1 MKFIEE
7 EVNMKNSIYYFI
19 SGIIV
24 VVFGIFVILNPSA
37 VVNIAA
43 FLFSVVLLLKG
54 LRTLFNTLRFDSVAS
69 KVRINGIEINI
80 DTKKGVRKTMYL
92 NAFISLL
99 VGLIALII
107 SIVAMVKKSSSIM
120 KIVVYVVASGF
131 LVSGVTGILENRKM
145 KSWTGLDEA
154 IGEKTIFQLIVAL
167 VLFIF
172 PSLIGNVFMNILGA
186 IVVAFGALYFAWGV
200 YLIKAK
206 KTLERMEK
214 KEAEDVSWKDVDN
227 TEK

>member
-1 MKFIEE
+1 
-7 EVNMKNSIYYFI
+7 MKNSIYYFV

-24 VVFGIFVILNPSA
+24 VIFGVFVILNPSA

-54 LRTLFNTLRFDSVAS
+54 MRTFVNALRFDNVAS
-69 KVRINGIEINI
+69 KVSINGIEINI
-80 DTKKGVRKTMYL
+80 DSKKEVRKTMFL
-92 NAFISLL
+92 NAFISVLI
-99 VGLIALII
+99 GLIALII
-107 SIVAMVKKSSSIM
+107 SIVAMVRKSSSIM

-131 LVSGVTGILENRKM
+131 LISGVTGILENRKM
-145 KSWTGLDEA
+145 KSWTGMNEV
-154 IGEKTIFQLIVAL
+154 IGEKTLFHLIVAL

-186 IVVAFGALYFAWGV
+186 VVVTFGALYFAWGV

-206 KTLERMEK
+206 KTLEKMEK
-214 KEAEDVSWKDVDN
+214 KEADDVSWKDVDE
-227 TEK
+227 T

>member
-1 MKFIEE
+1 
-7 EVNMKNSIYYFI
+7 MKNSIYYFI

-54 LRTLFNTLRFDSVAS
+54 LRTLFNTLRFDNVAS
-69 KVRINGIEINI
+69 KVSINGIEINI

-206 KTLERMEK
+206 KKLERMEK

>member
-1 MKFIEE
+1 
-7 EVNMKNSIYYFI
+7 MKNSIYYFI

-24 VVFGIFVILNPSA
+24 VVFGVFVILNPSA

-80 DTKKGVRKTMYL
+80 DTKKGVRKTMYI
-92 NAFISLL
+92 NALISVL

-206 KTLERMEK
+206 KTLEKMEK

>member
-1 MKFIEE
+1 
-7 EVNMKNSIYYFI
+7 MKNSIYYFI

-24 VVFGIFVILNPSA
+24 VVFGVFVILNPSA

-69 KVRINGIEINI
+69 KVSINGIEINI
-80 DTKKGVRKTMYL
+80 DTKKGVRKTMYI
-92 NAFISLL
+92 NALISVL

-154 IGEKTIFQLIVAL
+154 IGEKTIFQFIVAL

-206 KTLERMEK
+206 KTLEKMEK
-214 KEAEDVSWKDVDN
+214 KEAEDVSWKDVDK
-227 TEK
+227 T

>member
-24 VVFGIFVILNPSA
+24 VVFGVFVILNPSA

-54 LRTLFNTLRFDSVAS
+54 LRTLFNTLLFDSVAS

-80 DTKKGVRKTMYL
+80 DTKKGVRKTMYI
-92 NAFISLL
+92 NALISVL

-154 IGEKTIFQLIVAL
+154 IGEKTIFQFIVAL

-186 IVVAFGALYFAWGV
+186 IVVAFGALYFSWGV

-206 KTLERMEK
+206 KTLEKMEK
-214 KEAEDVSWKDVDN
+214 KEAEDVSWKDVDK
-227 TEK
+227 T

>member
-1 MKFIEE
+1 MKFIGE

-54 LRTLFNTLRFDSVAS
+54 LRTLFNTLRFDNVAS
-69 KVRINGIEINI
+69 KVSINGIEINI

-227 TEK
+227 TEQ

>member
-1 MKFIEE
+1 MKFIGE
-7 EVNMKNSIYYFI
+7 EVKMKNSIYYFI

-54 LRTLFNTLRFDSVAS
+54 LRTLFNTLRFDNVAS
-69 KVRINGIEINI
+69 KVSINGIEINI
-80 DTKKGVRKTMYL
+80 DTKKGVRKTMYI
-92 NAFISLL
+92 NALISVL

-206 KTLERMEK
+206 KTLEKMEK
-214 KEAEDVSWKDVDN
+214 KEAEDVSWKDVDK
-227 TEK
+227 T

>member
-1 MKFIEE
+1 MKFIGE

-24 VVFGIFVILNPSA
+24 VVFGVFVILNPSA

-54 LRTLFNTLRFDSVAS
+54 FRTLFNTLRFDSVAS
-69 KVRINGIEINI
+69 KVRTNGIEINI

-145 KSWTGLDEA
+145 KSWTGMDEA

>member
-54 LRTLFNTLRFDSVAS
+54 LRTLFNTLRFDNVAS
-69 KVRINGIEINI
+69 KVSINGIEINI
-80 DTKKGVRKTMYL
+80 DTKKGVRKTMYI
-92 NAFISLL
+92 NALISVL

>member
-1 MKFIEE
+1 
-7 EVNMKNSIYYFI
+7 MKNSIYYFV

-24 VVFGIFVILNPSA
+24 VIFGVFVILNPNA

-54 LRTLFNTLRFDSVAS
+54 MRTFVNALRFDNVAS
-69 KVRINGIEINI
+69 KVSINGIEINI
-80 DTKKGVRKTMYL
+80 DSKKEVRKTMFL
-92 NAFISLL
+92 NAFISVLI
-99 VGLIALII
+99 GLIALII
-107 SIVAMVKKSSSIM
+107 SIVAMVRKSSSIM

-131 LVSGVTGILENRKM
+131 LISGVTGILENRKM
-145 KSWTGLDEA
+145 KSWTGMNEV
-154 IGEKTIFQLIVAL
+154 IGEKTLFHLIVAL

-186 IVVAFGALYFAWGV
+186 VVVTFGALYFAWGV

-206 KTLERMEK
+206 KTLEKMEK
-214 KEAEDVSWKDVDN
+214 KEADDVSWKDVDE
-227 TEK
+227 T

>member
-1 MKFIEE
+1 
-7 EVNMKNSIYYFI
+7 MKNSIYYFI

-24 VVFGIFVILNPSA
+24 VVFGVFVILNPSA

-80 DTKKGVRKTMYL
+80 DTKKGVRKTMYI
-92 NAFISLL
+92 NALISVL

-154 IGEKTIFQLIVAL
+154 IGEKTIFQFIVAL

-206 KTLERMEK
+206 KTLEKMEK
-214 KEAEDVSWKDVDN
+214 KETEDVSWKDVDK
-227 TEK
+227 T

>member
-1 MKFIEE
+1 
-7 EVNMKNSIYYFI
+7 MKNSIYYFI

-24 VVFGIFVILNPSA
+24 VVFGVFIILNPSA

-80 DTKKGVRKTMYL
+80 DTKKGVRKTMYI
-92 NAFISLL
+92 NALISVL

-154 IGEKTIFQLIVAL
+154 IGEKTIFQFIVVL

-206 KTLERMEK
+206 KTLEKMEK
-214 KEAEDVSWKDVDN
+214 KEAEDVSWKDVDK
-227 TEK
+227 T

>member
-1 MKFIEE
+1 
-7 EVNMKNSIYYFI
+7 MKNSIYYFV

-24 VVFGIFVILNPSA
+24 VIFGVFVILNPSA

-54 LRTLFNTLRFDSVAS
+54 MRTFVNALRFDNVAS
-69 KVRINGIEINI
+69 KVSINGIEINI
-80 DTKKGVRKTMYL
+80 DSKKEVRKTMYL
-92 NAFISLL
+92 NAFISVLI
-99 VGLIALII
+99 GLIALII
-107 SIVAMVKKSSSIM
+107 SIVAMVRKSSSIM

-131 LVSGVTGILENRKM
+131 LISGVTGILENRKM
-145 KSWTGLDEA
+145 KSWTGMNEV
-154 IGEKTIFQLIVAL
+154 IGEKTLFHLIVAL

-186 IVVAFGALYFAWGV
+186 VVVTFGALYFAWGV

-206 KTLERMEK
+206 KTLEKMEK
-214 KEAEDVSWKDVDN
+214 KEADDVSWKDVDE
-227 TEK
+227 T

>member
-1 MKFIEE
+1 MKFIGED
-7 EVNMKNSIYYFI
+7 VNMKNSIYYFI

-24 VVFGIFVILNPSA
+24 VVFGVFVILNPSA

-80 DTKKGVRKTMYL
+80 DTKKGVRKTMYI
-92 NAFISLL
+92 NALISVL

-206 KTLERMEK
+206 KTLEKMEK
-214 KEAEDVSWKDVDN
+214 KEAEDVSWKDVDK
-227 TEK
+227 T

>member
-1 MKFIEE
+1 
-7 EVNMKNSIYYFI
+7 MKNSIYYFI

-24 VVFGIFVILNPSA
+24 VVFGVFVILNPSA

-54 LRTLFNTLRFDSVAS
+54 LRTLFNTLLFVSVAS

-80 DTKKGVRKTMYL
+80 DTKKGVRKTMYI
-92 NAFISLL
+92 NALISVL

-206 KTLERMEK
+206 KTLEKMEK
-214 KEAEDVSWKDVDN
+214 KEAEDVSWKDVDK
-227 TEK
+227 T

>member
-1 MKFIEE
+1 MTFIEE
-7 EVNMKNSIYYFI
+7 EAYMKNSIYYFV

-24 VVFGIFVILNPSA
+24 VIFGVFVILNPSA

-54 LRTLFNTLRFDSVAS
+54 MRTFVNTLRFDNVAS
-69 KVRINGIEINI
+69 KVSINGIEINI
-80 DTKKGVRKTMYL
+80 DSKKEVRKTMFL
-92 NAFISLL
+92 NAFISVLI
-99 VGLIALII
+99 GLIALII
-107 SIVAMVKKSSSIM
+107 SIVAMVRKSSSIM

-131 LVSGVTGILENRKM
+131 LISGVTGILENRKM
-145 KSWTGLDEA
+145 KSWTGMNEV
-154 IGEKTIFQLIVAL
+154 IGEKTLFHLIVAL

-186 IVVAFGALYFAWGV
+186 VVVTFGALYFAWGV

-206 KTLERMEK
+206 KTLEKMEK
-214 KEAEDVSWKDVDN
+214 KEADDVSWKDVDE
-227 TEK
+227 T

>member
-1 MKFIEE
+1 MKFIGE

-54 LRTLFNTLRFDSVAS
+54 LRTLFNTLRFDNVAS
-69 KVRINGIEINI
+69 KVSINGIEINI

-145 KSWTGLDEA
+145 KSWTGMDEA

>member
-1 MKFIEE
+1 MKFIAE

-24 VVFGIFVILNPSA
+24 VVFGVFVILNPSA

-80 DTKKGVRKTMYL
+80 DTKKGVRKTMYI
-92 NAFISLL
+92 NALISVL

-206 KTLERMEK
+206 KTLEKMEK
-214 KEAEDVSWKDVDN
+214 KEAEDVSWKDVDK
-227 TEK
+227 T

>member
-1 MKFIEE
+1 
-7 EVNMKNSIYYFI
+7 MKNSIYYFV

-24 VVFGIFVILNPSA
+24 VIFGVFVILNPSA

-54 LRTLFNTLRFDSVAS
+54 MRTFVNTLRFDNVAS
-69 KVRINGIEINI
+69 KVSINGIEINI
-80 DTKKGVRKTMYL
+80 DSKKEVRKTMFL
-92 NAFISLL
+92 NAFISVLI
-99 VGLIALII
+99 GLIALII
-107 SIVAMVKKSSSIM
+107 SIVAMVRKSSSIM

-131 LVSGVTGILENRKM
+131 LISGVTGILENRKM
-145 KSWTGLDEA
+145 KSWTGMNEV
-154 IGEKTIFQLIVAL
+154 IGEKTLFHLIVAL

-186 IVVAFGALYFAWGV
+186 GVVTFGALYFAWGV

-206 KTLERMEK
+206 KTLEKMEK
-214 KEAEDVSWKDVDN
+214 KEAEDVSWKDVDE
-227 TEK
+227 T

>member
-1 MKFIEE
+1 
-7 EVNMKNSIYYFI
+7 MKNSIYYFI

-24 VVFGIFVILNPSA
+24 VVFGVFVILNPSA

-43 FLFSVVLLLKG
+43 FLCSVVLLLKG

-69 KVRINGIEINI
+69 KVSINSIEINI
-80 DTKKGVRKTMYL
+80 DSKKGVRKTMYI
-92 NAFISLL
+92 NALISVL

>member
-1 MKFIEE
+1 
-7 EVNMKNSIYYFI
+7 MKNSIYYFI

-24 VVFGIFVILNPSA
+24 VVFGVFVILNRSV

-80 DTKKGVRKTMYL
+80 DTKKGVRKTMYI
-92 NAFISLL
+92 NALISVL

-206 KTLERMEK
+206 KTLEKMEK
-214 KEAEDVSWKDVDN
+214 KEAEDVSWKDVDK
-227 TEK
+227 T

>member
-1 MKFIEE
+1 MKFIGE

-24 VVFGIFVILNPSA
+24 VVFGVFVILNPSA

-80 DTKKGVRKTMYL
+80 DTKKGVRKTMYI
-92 NAFISLL
+92 NALISVL

-214 KEAEDVSWKDVDN
+214 KEAEDVSWKDVDK
-227 TEK
+227 T

>member
-1 MKFIEE
+1 MKFIGE

-54 LRTLFNTLRFDSVAS
+54 LRTLFNTLRFDNVAS
-69 KVRINGIEINI
+69 KVSINGIEINI

-120 KIVVYVVASGF
+120 KILVYVVASGF

>member
-1 MKFIEE
+1 
-7 EVNMKNSIYYFI
+7 MKNSIYYFV

-24 VVFGIFVILNPSA
+24 VIFGVFVILNPNA

-54 LRTLFNTLRFDSVAS
+54 MRTFVNTLRFDNVAS
-69 KVRINGIEINI
+69 KVSINGIEINI
-80 DTKKGVRKTMYL
+80 DSKKEVRKTMYL
-92 NAFISLL
+92 NAFISVLI
-99 VGLIALII
+99 GLIALII
-107 SIVAMVKKSSSIM
+107 SIVAMVRKSSSIM

-131 LVSGVTGILENRKM
+131 LISGVTGILENRKM
-145 KSWTGLDEA
+145 KSWTGMNEV
-154 IGEKTIFQLIVAL
+154 IGEKTLFHLIVAL

-186 IVVAFGALYFAWGV
+186 VVVTFGALYFAWGV

-206 KTLERMEK
+206 KTLEKMEK
-214 KEAEDVSWKDVDN
+214 KEADDVSWKDVDE
-227 TEK
+227 T

>member
-1 MKFIEE
+1 
-7 EVNMKNSIYYFI
+7 MKNSIYYFI

-24 VVFGIFVILNPSA
+24 VVFGVFVILNPSA

-80 DTKKGVRKTMYL
+80 DTKKGVRKTMYI
-92 NAFISLL
+92 NALISVL

-154 IGEKTIFQLIVAL
+154 IGEKTIFQFIVAL

-172 PSLIGNVFMNILGA
+172 PSLIVNVFMNILGA

-206 KTLERMEK
+206 KTLEKMEK
-214 KEAEDVSWKDVDN
+214 KEVEDVSWKDVDK
-227 TEK
+227 T

>member
-1 MKFIEE
+1 MTFIEE
-7 EVNMKNSIYYFI
+7 ETYMKNSIYYFV

-24 VVFGIFVILNPSA
+24 VIFGVFVILNPNA

-54 LRTLFNTLRFDSVAS
+54 MRTFVNTLRFDNVAS
-69 KVRINGIEINI
+69 KVSINGIEINI
-80 DTKKGVRKTMYL
+80 DSKKEVRKTMFL
-92 NAFISLL
+92 NAFISVLI
-99 VGLIALII
+99 GLIALII
-107 SIVAMVKKSSSIM
+107 SIVAMVRKSSSIM

-131 LVSGVTGILENRKM
+131 LISGVTGILENRKM
-145 KSWTGLDEA
+145 KSWTGMNEV
-154 IGEKTIFQLIVAL
+154 IGEKTLFHLIVSL

-186 IVVAFGALYFAWGV
+186 VVVTFGALYFAWGV

-206 KTLERMEK
+206 KTLEKMEK
-214 KEAEDVSWKDVDN
+214 KEAEDVSWKDVDE
-227 TEK
+227 T

>member
-1 MKFIEE
+1 
-7 EVNMKNSIYYFI
+7 MKNSIYYFI

-24 VVFGIFVILNPSA
+24 VVFGVFVILNPSA

-69 KVRINGIEINI
+69 KVRLNGIEINI
-80 DTKKGVRKTMYL
+80 DTKKGVRKTMYI
-92 NAFISLL
+92 NALISVL

-206 KTLERMEK
+206 KTLEKMEK
-214 KEAEDVSWKDVDN
+214 KEAEDVSWKDVDK
-227 TEK
+227 T

>member
-1 MKFIEE
+1 
-7 EVNMKNSIYYFI
+7 MKNSIYYFI

-24 VVFGIFVILNPSA
+24 VVFGVFVILNPSA

-69 KVRINGIEINI
+69 KVSINGIEINI
-80 DTKKGVRKTMYL
+80 DSKKGVRKTMYI
-92 NAFISLL
+92 NALISVL

-154 IGEKTIFQLIVAL
+154 IGEKTIFQVIVAL

-206 KTLERMEK
+206 KTLEKMEK
-214 KEAEDVSWKDVDN
+214 KEAEDVSWKDVDK
-227 TEK
+227 T

>member
-1 MKFIEE
+1 
-7 EVNMKNSIYYFI
+7 MKNSIYYFI

-54 LRTLFNTLRFDSVAS
+54 LRTLFNTLRFDNVAS
-69 KVRINGIEINI
+69 KVSINGIEINI
-80 DTKKGVRKTMYL
+80 DTKKGVRKTMYI
-92 NAFISLL
+92 NALISVL

-206 KTLERMEK
+206 KTLEKMEK
-214 KEAEDVSWKDVDN
+214 KGAEDVSWKDVDN
-227 TEK
+227 SEK

>member
-1 MKFIEE
+1 MTFIEE
-7 EVNMKNSIYYFI
+7 EVYMKNSIYYFV

-24 VVFGIFVILNPSA
+24 VIFGVFVILNPSA

-54 LRTLFNTLRFDSVAS
+54 MRTFVNTLRFDNVAS
-69 KVRINGIEINI
+69 KVSINGIEINI
-80 DTKKGVRKTMYL
+80 DSKKEVRKTMFL
-92 NAFISLL
+92 NAFISVLI
-99 VGLIALII
+99 GLIALII
-107 SIVAMVKKSSSIM
+107 SIVAMVRKSSSIM

-131 LVSGVTGILENRKM
+131 LISGVTGILENRKM
-145 KSWTGLDEA
+145 KSWTGMNEV
-154 IGEKTIFQLIVAL
+154 IGEKTLFHLIVAL

-186 IVVAFGALYFAWGV
+186 VVVTFGALYFAWGV

-206 KTLERMEK
+206 KTLEKMEK
-214 KEAEDVSWKDVDN
+214 KEAEDVSWKDVDE
-227 TEK
+227 T

>member
-1 MKFIEE
+1 MTFIEE
-7 EVNMKNSIYYFI
+7 EAYMKNSIYYFV

-24 VVFGIFVILNPSA
+24 VIFGVFVILNPSA

-54 LRTLFNTLRFDSVAS
+54 MRTFVNTLRFDNVAS
-69 KVRINGIEINI
+69 KVSINGIEINI
-80 DTKKGVRKTMYL
+80 DSKKEVRKTMFL
-92 NAFISLL
+92 NAFISVLI
-99 VGLIALII
+99 GLIALII
-107 SIVAMVKKSSSIM
+107 SIVAMVRKSSSIM

-131 LVSGVTGILENRKM
+131 LISGVTGILENRKM
-145 KSWTGLDEA
+145 KSWTGMNEV
-154 IGEKTIFQLIVAL
+154 IGEKTLFHLIVAL

-186 IVVAFGALYFAWGV
+186 VVVTFGALYFAWGV

-206 KTLERMEK
+206 KTLEKMEK
-214 KEAEDVSWKDVDN
+214 KEAEDVSWKDVDE
-227 TEK
+227 T

>member
-1 MKFIEE
+1 
-7 EVNMKNSIYYFI
+7 MKNSIYYFV

-24 VVFGIFVILNPSA
+24 VIFGVFVILNPNA

-54 LRTLFNTLRFDSVAS
+54 MRTFVNTLRFDNVAS
-69 KVRINGIEINI
+69 KVSINGIEINI
-80 DTKKGVRKTMYL
+80 DSKKEVRKTMFL
-92 NAFISLL
+92 NAFISVLI
-99 VGLIALII
+99 GLIALII
-107 SIVAMVKKSSSIM
+107 SIVAMVRKSSSIM

-131 LVSGVTGILENRKM
+131 LISGVTGILENRKM
-145 KSWTGLDEA
+145 KSWTGMNEV
-154 IGEKTIFQLIVAL
+154 IGEKTLFHLIVAL

-186 IVVAFGALYFAWGV
+186 VVVTFGALYFAWGV

-206 KTLERMEK
+206 KTLEKMEK
-214 KEAEDVSWKDVDN
+214 KEAEDVSWKDVDE
-227 TEK
+227 T

>member
-1 MKFIEE
+1 MKFIGE

-54 LRTLFNTLRFDSVAS
+54 LRTLFNTLRFDNVAS
-69 KVRINGIEINI
+69 KVSINGIEINI
-80 DTKKGVRKTMYL
+80 DTKKGVRKPMYL

>member
-1 MKFIEE
+1 MKFIGE

-54 LRTLFNTLRFDSVAS
+54 LRTLFNTLRFDNVAS
-69 KVRINGIEINI
+69 KVSINGIEINI

-206 KTLERMEK
+206 KTLEKMEK
-214 KEAEDVSWKDVDN
+214 KEAEDVSWKDVDK
-227 TEK
+227 T

>member
-1 MKFIEE
+1 MKFIGE

-24 VVFGIFVILNPSA
+24 VVFGVFVILNPSA

-80 DTKKGVRKTMYL
+80 DTKKGVRKTMYI
-92 NAFISLL
+92 NALISVL

-206 KTLERMEK
+206 KTLEKMEK
-214 KEAEDVSWKDVDN
+214 KGAEDVSWKDVDK
-227 TEK
+227 T

>member
-54 LRTLFNTLRFDSVAS
+54 LRTLFNTLRFDNVAS
-69 KVRINGIEINI
+69 KVSINGIEINI
-80 DTKKGVRKTMYL
+80 DTKKDVRKTMYL

-214 KEAEDVSWKDVDN
+214 KEAEDVSWKDVDK
-227 TEK
+227 T

>member
-24 VVFGIFVILNPSA
+24 VVFGVFVILNPSV

-80 DTKKGVRKTMYL
+80 DTKKGVRKTMYI
-92 NAFISLL
+92 NALISVL